1 MKKVVIGVVAI
12 GVLVASGLVIHFL
25 FFQSEDSGP
34 TNFVSKWDL
43 MDIIEPVEFP
53 MRGQTFRVPGMNE
66 LRGKGESEA
75 EGEGREAEEVIVEL
89 NLVSPGNVRD
99 YPMGRLELAD
109 GTRVTLTALDD
120 FLSDEIAG
128 KRALLLRK
136 NTPAKG
142 DEFYFAII
150 RIDGDRVEHL
160 NSLPIGDHI
169 RPRSLRAEGNNVVF
183 NYDVHDRGQAV
194 AETPR
199 INTTATFDLAEEKV
213 LIVGRDPKT
222 EAVIRYK
229 RFAGEYVWSYT
240 QQSDNRVEPI
250 EPGKFTLR
258 FNANR
263 VELYTDCNT
272 GNSTFT
278 TEPLPATEFA
288 VQNISTTSMFCESE
302 QEDEYFAM
310 VGSIKSYEEA
320 EDGTLTFSLEDGDK
334 MVFVPKERA
343 LEFGS

>member
-1 MKKVVIGVVAI
+1 MKKVIILLIVTGVITAGGA
-12 GVLVASGLVIHFL
+12 ASYYLL
-25 FFQSEDSGP
+25 LQPEESGP

-43 MDIIEPVEFP
+43 MNVIEPVAFS
-53 MRGQTFRVPGMNE
+53 MRGQTFKIPQVY
-66 LRGKGESEA
+66 SAEA
-75 EGEGREAEEVIVEL
+75 EDVGTSGIEEMIVEL

-99 YPMGRLELAD
+99 YPMGRTMLED

-128 KRALLLRK
+128 KRAVLLRK
-136 NTPAKG
+136 NTPDKG
-142 DEFYFAII
+142 DEFYFGII
-150 RIDGDRVEHL
+150 RINGEQVEHL
-160 NSLPIGDHI
+160 SSLPIGDHI
-169 RPRSLRAEGNNVVF
+169 RPRSLRAEGNAVVF

-199 INTTATFDLAEEKV
+199 INTTATFDIANEVV

-222 EAVIRYK
+222 ETVIRYK
-229 RFAGEYVWSYT
+229 SFSGEYIWSHT
-240 QQSDNRVEPI
+240 QQSDNRVEPV

-272 GNSTFT
+272 GNSTFI
-278 TEPLPATEFA
+278 TEPLPATTFS
-288 VQNISTTSMFCESE
+288 VQNISTTSMFCESA

-320 EDGTLTFSLEDGDK
+320 EDGTLTFSLGDEDE